1 MHANAKSDGTLS
13 PNPSPLLVGMND
25 AARMLGVSARTLWSM
40 ANSGELPTV
49 RVRRRVLFNV
59 EALRAWIDAQTK
71 GGQQ

>member
-1 MHANAKSDGTLS
+1 METKPNTPPTPLLIGMNEAARLLSLS
-13 PNPSPLLVGMND
+13 P
-25 AARMLGVSARTLWSM
+25 RTVWSM

-59 EALRAWIDAQTK
+59 EALRAWIDAQTQ